1 MKLSRLIYIVT
12 IVLVTA
18 GCSTQYAPEVR
29 LAEVGEGYSS
39 TSVNTAVF
47 RNSSLV
53 TQGGWQFIAY
63 YDAEG
68 YMVLGKRAE
77 GSESWTLQRTQ
88 YQGNVNDAHNVISIM
103 LDGDGYVHAAFDHHG
118 SPLKYCRSL
127 APYSLDLGELE
138 PMTGADEED
147 VTYPEFYR
155 LPDGDLL
162 FAYRSGASG
171 CGNLVLNRYDVK
183 SRKWSRVQ
191 TALIDGEGSRNA
203 YWQLYM
209 DESGTIHLSWTWRET
224 YLVETNHDICY
235 ARSAD
240 GGRTWFRTDGT
251 QYELPITEANAE
263 YACRVPQNSELMNQ
277 TSMSA
282 DADGNP
288 YIATYWR
295 DAGSEVPQYRL
306 VYYDGQQWQV
316 CQVMDRTS
324 PFSLKGGGTKM
335 VPIARPRVVV
345 DGSTVLYIFRDEER
359 GNRVS
364 VACAEDLG
372 GGWQVFD
379 LTDFPVGA
387 WEPTIDTELWKSS
400 RKLSVFVQKTMQGDG
415 ERSVDIDPQPVY
427 VLDFIR

>member
-1 MKLSRLIYIVT
+1 
-12 IVLVTA
+12 
-18 GCSTQYAPEVR
+18 
-29 LAEVGEGYSS
+29 
-39 TSVNTAVF
+39 
-47 RNSSLV
+47 
-53 TQGGWQFIAY
+53 
-63 YDAEG
+63 
-68 YMVLGKRAE
+68 
-77 GSESWTLQRTQ
+77 
-88 YQGNVNDAHNVISIM
+88 M